1 MKLMERIGWWFMRHS
16 KPQREYI
23 VICPKCGVL
32 NPSGIKR
39 CRNCRMEFLYQVK
52 IPLDELGSVEKW
64 NKLNRGVKIK

>member
-1 MKLMERIGWWFMRHS
+1 MNLTERIGWWFMRHS
-16 KPQREYI
+16 KSQMLKHF
-23 VICPKCGVL
+23 ICPKCGAL